1 VGRLLIV
8 LTNLLFFT
16 LSDCTGE
23 GLKGVLCL
31 RKSKVVADGIEKGTL
46 KPIDD
51 KRLQNAVE
59 VLLSYQNEDGGF
71 ATYENDRGFGWYESL
86 NPSEVFGDIMIDY
99 VSFHGSYIPAC
110 ANRLAAVLTRDL
122 LYFC

>member
-1 VGRLLIV
+1 
-8 LTNLLFFT
+8 
-16 LSDCTGE
+16 
-23 GLKGVLCL
+23 LKGVLAL

-46 KPIDD
+46 KPISE

-99 VSFHGSYIPAC
+99 VSFLCSC
-110 ANRLAAVLTRDL
+110 
-122 LYFC
+122 